1 MTNPYYNAGSFPA
14 TGSPATSA
22 SMRAELAL
30 IADGFDKLP
39 TLSGNAGELIVVNS
53 LGTALEAT
61 ASLPSLSIVDT
72 TFIVEDNADS
82 TKKFR
87 FEVSS
92 VTAGATR
99 VLTVP
104 DANAT
109 LVGTDTSQTLT
120 NKTLSG
126 SNNTITNVSLTTGVT
141 GTLPVGSGG
150 TGLTTFAALSVP
162 VANTLNTLSAL
173 AATAGQSIRVNAG
186 GSAWEAYTPSSG
198 TGDVT
203 GPGSSTSGNVA
214 TFNGTTGKVIQ
225 DGGKALPAG
234 TLVGTSDT
242 QTLTSKT
249 LNLLSNTLTG
259 TLAQFNTALSD
270 ADFASLAGTET
281 LTNKTLNLSSNTLT
295 GTLAQFNTALS
306 DADFASLAGSETLT
320 NKTISA
326 DNNTLSGI
334 AASSFVLSNAS
345 GNIDGA
351 AAQKAIPTGVVVG
364 TTDTQ
369 TLTNK
374 TLSTS
379 TSLGATVTGT
389 DNLLTRVMLQDTGWD
404 FHDSGTTNALDYV
417 NGSVQR
423 WAPNTGAQT
432 LSISNWPP
440 SGAMGELLIQ
450 GVNLGAATITWPT
463 INWIKSDG
471 TTTTTFSANGVTL
484 QSSGTDW
491 VLIWTRDG
499 GTTLFGKV
507 VR

>member
-120 NKTLSG
+120 NKTING

-186 GSAWEAYTPSSG
+186 GSAWEAYTPTSG
-198 TGDVT
+198 TGDVS

-234 TLVGTSDT
+234 TIVGTSDT
-242 QTLTSKT
+242 QTLTNKT
-249 LNLLSNTLTG
+249 LNLL
-259 TLAQFNTALSD
+259 
-270 ADFASLAGTET
+270 
-281 LTNKTLNLSSNTLT
+281 SNTLT